1 MTTFWTLLALLAL
14 PTGYC
19 TVLYMRVIGKHPAVK
34 RALARAERGQAERPD
49 VTRLCAEMERDSD
62 HLLLVGKFVAW
73 GWGLLLVFCL
83 LMEIPAVA
91 QIVP

>member
-1 MTTFWTLLALLAL
+1 MITFWTLLALLAP

-19 TVLYMRVIGKHPAVK
+19 TVLYMRVIGKHPAIQ
-34 RALARAERGQAERPD
+34 RAIERAKAGDAERPD
-49 VTRLCAEMERDSD
+49 VTRLCAEVGRDSD
-62 HLLLVGKFVAW
+62 RFLLVGKSVVW
-73 GWGLLLVFCL
+73 GWGLLLVFCV